1 MYRQILI
8 HEDDKDFQ
16 RILFRTSADS
26 PVTDYN
32 LKTVTFGVNCAPYLA
47 IRTLHQLADD
57 TIATFPL
64 AATILKTETYVDDI
78 LSGSHD
84 IDNATESLLQV
95 IKALKSAGF
104 ILKKLTANHPTTTAR
119 AASANHQIKG
129 GRNASVTTA
138 GGSIQRH
145 RRAQQQQQ
153 QHIDNN
159 GCAKQHRS
167 KAASQP
173 PHCSG
178 NTCINVASVAEAPA
192 THQGVGIN
200 RGEHPGTKARNV
212 NNSSAQ
218 HQQQQ
223 LATSTT
229 EARNN
234 TNNESTQHQRQQQQQ
249 CPYQG
254 LLQQGRLVRK
264 VKIKRK
270 KTHLTTRGCDF
281 KCNKIHRASKS
292 TVQVKATA
300 TSTTAARNN
309 TNNSAQR
316 QQRKRAIPATTTTAV
331 HLPWPAATWGES
343 FGPIYTHLRFYM
355 YAK

>member
-1 MYRQILI
+1 MLLTPYQKVALQ
-8 HEDDKDFQ
+8 EVVQEFPSFEKLGLGQ
-16 RILFRTSADS
+16 TSLVTHHIDTGDVVPIKNLAGPMTDCLRKS
-26 PVTDYN
+26 PGP
-32 LKTVTFGVNCAPYLA
+32 F
-47 IRTLHQLADD
+47 
-57 TIATFPL
+57 
-64 AATILKTETYVDDI
+64 
-78 LSGSHD
+78 
-84 IDNATESLLQV
+84 
-95 IKALKSAGF
+95 
-104 ILKKLTANHPTTTAR
+104 KLTPEVVEALGKLKVALCSAPVLAQPDFTKEFVIQSDASKTTTAR